1 MASLHLRQP
10 IVAAPQGRSFWL
22 QDAGA
27 DAATA
32 PLQGTAQAEVA
43 IVGGGFTGLW
53 TALRIKEQ
61 APATRVVILEADFC
75 GSGASGRN
83 GGQAHTWFAE
93 LDLLSAVV
101 GLDEARRLC
110 ADTADSIAELERLQ
124 QSGAIDMDLR
134 LDGWLWTASAKAQEG
149 AWDKAVALT
158 EAIEPGRF
166 RVLTADEIERRTGSR
181 VSYAGIVEEQAGTV
195 HPAKL
200 ALGLRKL
207 ALARGVVIHERSP
220 VLDIAPGRSCVLR
233 TARGTVQ
240 AEKVVLAANAW
251 LSALPELSRY
261 LYIVGSQVIA
271 TVPVPDLLDQ
281 IGWRDGASICDAQA
295 QVLYY
300 QRTPKGRVIFGRG
313 SGELAYGAHIG
324 PGFNR
329 SPQHGAGNI
338 RELHRVYPTLRD
350 VKAEY
355 DWSGPIDCTAEHIP
369 VFDHLQGH
377 PNIFFGMGFNGTGI
391 AQTPVGGRIL
401 ASLVLE
407 RDDRW
412 SRSGLV
418 GLQRRTTL
426 PPEPLRYIAGKLVR
440 AAIRRR
446 NDAEIQNK
454 TTDSLTRF
462 ISESAPKSRKN
473 QTDVG
478 GRG

>member
-1 MASLHLRQP
+1 
-10 IVAAPQGRSFWL
+10 V
-22 QDAGA
+22 
-27 DAATA
+27 TA
-32 PLQGTAQAEVA
+32 PLEGSVQAEVA

-53 TALRIKEQ
+53 TALRIKEL
-61 APATRVVILEADFC
+61 APETRVVILEADLC

-93 LDLLSAVV
+93 MDLFRPVV
-101 GLDEARRLC
+101 GPDEARLLC

-124 QSGAIDMDLR
+124 QSGTIDMDLR
-134 LDGWLWTASAKAQEG
+134 LDGWLWTASSKAQEG
-149 AWDKAVALT
+149 AWNKAVVMT

-166 RVLTADEIERRTGSR
+166 RLLTADEIERRTGSR
-181 VSYAGIVEEQAGTV
+181 VSYIGVVEEKAGTV

-200 ALGLRKL
+200 ALGLRTL

-233 TARGTVQ
+233 TVRGTVR

-251 LSALPELSRY
+251 LSCIPELSRY
-261 LYIVGSQVIA
+261 LYVVGSQVVA
-271 TVPVPDLLDQ
+271 TAPVPDRLDR
-281 IGWRDGASICDAQA
+281 IGWRDGASICDSQA

-324 PGFNR
+324 AGFNR

-338 RELHRVYPTLRD
+338 RELRRVYPALGD
-350 VKAEY
+350 VSAEY
-355 DWSGPIDCTAEHIP
+355 DWTGPIDCTAEHIP
-369 VFDHLQGH
+369 VFDHLADN

-418 GLQRRTTL
+418 GLARRTSL
-426 PPEPLRYIAGKLVR
+426 PPEPFRYIGGKLVR

-446 NDAEIQNK
+446 NAAEIRNRE
-454 TTDSLTRF
+454 TDIVTRYVSGLTPR
-462 ISESAPKSRKN
+462 SRLHEPSA
-473 QTDVG
+473 
-478 GRG
+478 

>member
-1 MASLHLRQP
+1 MASLRLRP
-10 IVAAPQGRSFWL
+10 PLVAAPADRSFWL

-32 PLQGTAQAEVA
+32 PLQGTEHAEVA

-61 APATRVVILEADFC
+61 APATRVVILEADLC

-93 LDLLSAVV
+93 MDLFAPVV

-110 ADTADSIAELERLQ
+110 ADTADSIAELARLQ
-124 QSGAIDMDLR
+124 HSGTIDMDLR

-149 AWDKAVALT
+149 AWDKAVAMT
-158 EAIEPGRF
+158 AAIEPGRF
-166 RVLTADEIERRTGSR
+166 RLLTADEIERRTGSR
-181 VSYAGIVEEQAGTV
+181 VSYMGVVEETAGTV

-207 ALARGVVIHERSP
+207 ALARGVAIHERSP
-220 VLDIAPGRSCVLR
+220 VLDITPGRRAILR
-233 TARGTVQ
+233 TARGSVE

-251 LSALPELSRY
+251 LSCIPELSRY
-261 LYIVGSQVIA
+261 LYVVGSQVVA
-271 TVPVPDLLDQ
+271 TAAIPDRLDR

-313 SGELAYGAHIG
+313 SGELAYGSNIDA
-324 PGFNR
+324 GFNR
-329 SPQHGAGNI
+329 SPRHGGGNI
-338 RELHRVYPTLRD
+338 RELRRVYPSLGD
-350 VKAEY
+350 VQAEY
-355 DWSGPIDCTAEHIP
+355 DWTGPIDCTPEHIP
-369 VFDHLQGH
+369 VFDRLRDH

-418 GLQRRTTL
+418 GLSRRTTL
-426 PPEPLRYIAGKLVR
+426 PPEPFRFLGGKLVR

-446 NDAEIQNK
+446 NAAEIRNEEP
-454 TTDSLTRF
+454 DALTRY
-462 ISESAPKSRKN
+462 ISGLTPRSRMHKSE
-473 QTDVG
+473 G
-478 GRG
+478 PA